1 MTNQDP
7 MKENRGTAGAVYVEF
22 LIAFL
27 PLFVMFMSLVQLA
40 FVEVANLVTKNAA
53 VTGVRA
59 AVVVIPDDP
68 AFYEG
73 SKAYTTAGARKETI
87 EAAVKARLLAVATEP
102 EFEVRF
108 PSTAG
113 GDDDKTA
120 FQRDDLVRVQV
131 EFSYPCKI
139 PIGSFF
145 VCKTLELHKTL
156 KAEAAMPMQGAGFE
170 WAE

>member
-1 MTNQDP
+1 VKDEADP
-7 MKENRGTAGAVYVEF
+7 MKERRSTAGAVYVEF

-27 PLFVMFMSLVQLA
+27 PLFVMFMCLVQLA

-59 AVVVIPDDP
+59 AVVVLPDDP

-73 SKAYTTAGARKETI
+73 APAYQATGARKEAI
-87 EAAVKARLLAVATEP
+87 EAAVKARLLAVSTEP

-108 PSTAG
+108 PASAG

-145 VCKTLELHKTL
+145 VCRSLELHKTL

-170 WAE
+170 W